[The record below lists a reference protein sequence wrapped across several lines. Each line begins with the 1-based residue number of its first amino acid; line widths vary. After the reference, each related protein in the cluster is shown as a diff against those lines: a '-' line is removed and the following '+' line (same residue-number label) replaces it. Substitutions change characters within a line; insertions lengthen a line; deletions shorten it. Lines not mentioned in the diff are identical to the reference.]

1 MLQNCG
7 DMRHHN
13 DSEVL
18 WSGVWRFPSY
28 LVEVKCLKGFHF
40 LTLLPKVKATSGKM
54 HLKTIHILP
63 LDIVTGLVSPFFS
76 GWWAQLF
83 LWLAGSSGEITVL
96 VLHRY
101 YDFHTSKH

>member
-1 MLQNCG
+1 MPE
-7 DMRHHN
+7 
-13 DSEVL
+13 SF
-18 WSGVWRFPSY
+18 SFSY
-28 LVEVKCLKGFHF
+28 SASQ
-40 LTLLPKVKATSGKM
+40 VKATSGKM
-54 HLKTIHILP
+54 HPKTIHILP

-83 LWLAGSSGEITVL
+83 LWLAGSSGEIMVL